1 MAEAQVGIIYHV
13 YGEVER
19 EELGIYT
26 TKVVYVDPSK
36 VDAGWLQRMRDAGR
50 VIESE
55 SAPEAHIAPVAA
67 DLSLSACP
75 VCESPKTGYKAHHIA
90 LTPSCTAGE
99 HQINRSE

>member
-1 MAEAQVGIIYHV
+1 MAEAPVGITYHV

-26 TKVVYVDPSK
+26 TKVVWVDPST

-55 SAPEAHIAPVAA
+55 SAPEAHSVPVVP
-67 DLSLSACP
+67 DLPQSDCP
-75 VCESPKTGYKAHHIA
+75 VCESPKTGYNAHHVA
-90 LTPSCTAGE
+90 LMPSCTVGE
-99 HQINRSE
+99 HQINGSE

>member
-1 MAEAQVGIIYHV
+1 MAEAQVGITYHV
-13 YGEVER
+13 YGEVAR

-50 VIESE
+50 VVESE
-55 SAPEAHIAPVAA
+55 SAPEAHSVPVVT
-67 DLSLSACP
+67 DLLPSACP
-75 VCESPKTGYKAHHIA
+75 VCESTMTGYKAHRIA
-90 LTPSCTAGE
+90 LAPSCTAGE